1 MEVLLPARHLL
12 SSRSK
17 PRNGDTLK
25 MPEEE
30 MTKLPVGL
38 ISGLLIGQMAME
50 ILFPGRHLPA
60 AGQGREMVTPKDAGG
75 RDDKRPN
82 WCILPIVS
90 PISAS

>member
-1 MEVLLPARHLL
+1 MEADGDGSSPPCSTSA

-50 ILFPGRHLPA
+50 VLLSARHLPA

-75 RDDKRPN
+75 RDDKRTN
-82 WCILPIVS
+82 W
-90 PISAS
+90 